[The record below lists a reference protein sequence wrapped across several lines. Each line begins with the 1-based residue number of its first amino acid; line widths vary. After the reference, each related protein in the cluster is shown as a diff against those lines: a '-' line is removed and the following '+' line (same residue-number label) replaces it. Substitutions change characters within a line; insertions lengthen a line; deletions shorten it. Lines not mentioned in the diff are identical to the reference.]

1 MSGFNQGTFNRSPFN
16 RPESIQVT
24 ASDKLTPVIAENAAG
39 AAAAILAT
47 DSLATQFA
55 ETPVLTATIPTS
67 TDTLILAIADA
78 VKTLD
83 KFDKLLRGI
92 DKLALRFTTETAGIA
107 ATVSAADILVI
118 TPFESNP
125 FVANHL
131 GTDTLPVRFAAETSS
146 YEEWFIKQV
155 SDSLAIR
162 WATEKGSLSYNP
174 EGTDTF
180 AIALGEVGDWI
191 DFWRACNLPRR
202 RIYGKAEIVFSDPF
216 VAEGGINITAPECSY
231 PSTTA
236 SLIDGKASVPGKW
249 FTFKTNLLDG
259 NSLLCPR
266 VDDYKADYTTG
277 WWSDTLSDENGV
289 FNPGIEITLEF
300 PTRPLHEVKM
310 IGDPYLGGLPRDF
323 SVWIYSG
330 ETLLTTEGI
339 FVDGNENYNWS
350 MSFETPYQDVTK
362 IAYVISKINDP
373 FEQCRILE
381 LFSIYK
387 EEYDEN
393 EIKSIRILEELD
405 YDSGSVPIGNISS
418 NEVVLTLTNPDRRFD
433 PSNPES
439 PIRHLMMKHR
449 KIKVWLGVLL
459 SPTTGIVWQP
469 MGVFYSMDWSAPDD
483 SLFAEVMGLD
493 RLEILRNTDFAPPG
507 IYNYY
512 TIGDLLEEVFED
524 AGVTASEYIIDR
536 ALYGEEYRIPYA
548 WFDRTS
554 SRYAVQKLAE
564 SALAFVYCDREGKIN
579 VRLYSPGTAPVV
591 EFNRDNYYTRDHP
604 LRWSEMVNSL
614 EVIATPRQPSE
625 SREVYRDMEVFVVK
639 AGETVERFYMFNQ
652 TPVYGE
658 ITTIVTADKEGLTFE
673 TTPYPWSAR
682 IWFTNPTETDITVS
696 GIVHSGSVLEK
707 TGGLVAEASDQTSIN
722 HNGRVA
728 LSSPLE
734 LEFIQ
739 TRAQAQHIANKLI
752 EMYADPQRDVILNT
766 RGYLSTMLGDRVG
779 VSNYQDD
786 PAVDYNIVRQEIE
799 WSGPLRINVTAR
811 KVIEEE

>member
-1 MSGFNQGTFNRSPFN
+1 MAAFNRAKFN
-16 RPESIQVT
+16 RAHFNRADELRP
-24 ASDKLTPVIAENAAG
+24 
-39 AAAAILAT
+39 
-47 DSLATQFA
+47 
-55 ETPVLTATIPTS
+55 TI
-67 TDTLILAIADA
+67 
-78 VKTLD
+78 
-83 KFDKLLRGI
+83 
-92 DKLALRFTTETAGIA
+92 
-107 ATVSAADILVI
+107 
-118 TPFESNP
+118 
-125 FVANHL
+125 
-131 GTDTLPVRFAAETSS
+131 
-146 YEEWFIKQV
+146 
-155 SDSLAIR
+155 
-162 WATEKGSLSYNP
+162 
-174 EGTDTF
+174 
-180 AIALGEVGDWI
+180 
-191 DFWRACNLPRR
+191 WRACNLAKR
-202 RIYGKAEIVFSDPF
+202 RIYGKAEIIFTDLFTPD
-216 VAEGGINITAPECSY
+216 GGVTITAPDCAY
-231 PSTTA
+231 PSCTSSLVDGRTA
-236 SLIDGKASVPGKW
+236 VPGKW
-249 FTFKTNLLDG
+249 FTFETNLLDG
-259 NSLLCPR
+259 NSLLPP
-266 VDDYKADYTTG
+266 DPTDYKAEYTTG
-277 WWSDTLSDENGV
+277 WWSDAFSDANGTFDPPIV
-289 FNPGIEITLEF
+289 ITLEF
-300 PTRPLHEVKM
+300 SARPVYGVKM
-310 IGDPYLGGLPRDF
+310 IGDPNLGGLPRDF
-323 SVWIYSG
+323 TVQIYAGATMLNSPG
-330 ETLLTTEGI
+330 EVVT
-339 FVDGNENYNWS
+339 GNEDYNWS
-350 MSFETPYQDVTK
+350 KAYDPTYEYVTK
-362 IAYVISKINDP
+362 IVYTITKINDALA
-373 FEQCRILE
+373 QCRILE
-381 LFSIYK
+381 LFSAYT
-387 EEYDEN
+387 EEYDED
-393 EIKSIRILEELD
+393 EIKSIKILEELD
-405 YDSGSVPIGNISS
+405 YESGTIPIGNISS
-418 NEVVLTLTNPDRRFD
+418 NEVVLTLVNTDRRFD
-433 PSNPES
+433 PSNPNS
-439 PIRHLMMKHR
+439 PIGSLMKKHR
-449 KIKVWLGVLL
+449 RIKVWLGVKLT
-459 SPTTGIVWQP
+459 PDAEITWYP

-493 RLEILRNTDFAPPG
+493 RLEILRNTDFAPQG
-507 IYNYY
+507 IYVNY
-512 TIGDLLEEVFED
+512 TVGDILEDIFEQ
-524 AGVTASEYIIDR
+524 AGVSTSEYIIDT

-673 TTPYPWSAR
+673 TTPYPWSVR

-779 VSNYQDD
+779 ISNYQDD

-811 KVIEEE
+811 KVIEVE